1 MDYVKNSSLDIKQE
15 YFDKM
20 RYYFRQFGLGVQT
33 GIDYQMK
40 LQGKLEKDNQP
51 GFLLELFYWAI

>member
-1 MDYVKNSSLDIKQE
+1 MKNSSLDIKQE

-33 GIDYQMK
+33 GIDLPNETAGQI
-40 LQGKLEKDNQP
+40 GKKIISLVS
-51 GFLLELFYWAI
+51 Y